1 MIIIYFLRSLV
12 FNIIAYSSVSLAYVL
27 GILVSKISTKATF
40 NSAKRYCAF
49 VHYMLYKIVGVKLEI
64 RGAEKVAHLSNK
76 ACIIASSHQSIW
88 ETMFVYNKL
97 FSDPRYVL
105 KKEIVQ
111 TTMLGKTIENH
122 VGIAIDRKKI
132 KQSSFVILNKSKEL
146 FENNSQL
153 IIFPEGTRV
162 KPGKSIKWKKS
173 FAKIYEEHKVPIVP
187 VALNSGYIWP
197 KQSFLKFP
205 GKLIVE
211 FLDPIEPG
219 LNQTQ
224 IMEKVPRLVQEKSIA
239 LANEG
244 ACKYIK
250 NKYLKATK

>member
-1 MIIIYFLRSLV
+1 MLIIYFIRSLA
-12 FNIIAYSSVSLAYVL
+12 FNIIAYSSVSLAYIL
-27 GILVSKISTKATF
+27 GILVSKISTKVTF

-49 VHYMLYKIVGVKLEI
+49 VHYILYKIVGVKLEI
-64 RGAEKVAHLSNK
+64 RGAEKVAHLADK
-76 ACIIASSHQSIW
+76 PCIIASSHQSIW

-97 FSDPRYVL
+97 FNDPRYVL

-122 VGIAIDRKKI
+122 VGIAIDRKKK
-132 KQSSFVILNKSKEL
+132 KQSSFAVLEKSKEL
-146 FENNSQL
+146 FDQNGQL

-162 KPGKSIKWKKS
+162 KPGKSIRWKRS
-173 FAKIYEEHKVPIVP
+173 FAKIYEEHQVPIVP

-219 LNQTQ
+219 LSQNQ
-224 IMEKVPRLVQEKSIA
+224 IMEKVPKLVQEKSIA
-239 LANEG
+239 LAKEG
-244 ACKYIK
+244 ACKYIN
-250 NKYLKATK
+250 NKYLKAIK